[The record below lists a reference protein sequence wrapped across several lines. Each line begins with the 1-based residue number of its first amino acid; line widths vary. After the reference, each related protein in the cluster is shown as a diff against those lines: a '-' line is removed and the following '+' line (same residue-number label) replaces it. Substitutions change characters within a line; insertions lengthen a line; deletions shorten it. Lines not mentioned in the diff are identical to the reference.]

1 MLHTIDTQRYTLV
14 VIFWRVKNWSWFVL
28 TLHIKEGIKASD
40 VGEYGQHS
48 SQPIKTAV
56 NYAPYQ
62 RHFFPHHLWTLR
74 NAALGLQQLVEMKV
88 RDGVF

>member
-1 MLHTIDTQRYTLV
+1 M
-14 VIFWRVKNWSWFVL
+14 L

-62 RHFFPHHLWTLR
+62 RHFFPHHLWKLR
-74 NAALGLQQLVEMKV
+74 NAPWVAAARGNESERWGVLMTDPGLVKICFCFAVFGAL
-88 RDGVF
+88 